1 MKCSY
6 LGSSRER
13 SRIIVHVIFALDV
26 ANSKHTWRG
35 VNVESPISN
44 GLTTVARY
52 SGKIQLAR
60 LLLGPKKKRT
70 WGKD

>member
-1 MKCSY
+1 
-6 LGSSRER
+6 
-13 SRIIVHVIFALDV
+13 V
-26 ANSKHTWRG
+26 ANSKHTWRS

-52 SGKIQLAR
+52 GGNIQLAR
-60 LLLGPKKKRT
+60 LLLGLKKKRT